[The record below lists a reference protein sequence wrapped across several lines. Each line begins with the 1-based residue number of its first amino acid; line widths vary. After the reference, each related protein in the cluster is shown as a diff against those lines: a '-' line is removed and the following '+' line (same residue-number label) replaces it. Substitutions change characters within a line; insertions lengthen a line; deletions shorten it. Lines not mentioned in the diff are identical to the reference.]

1 MTRMYEWA
9 VATGAGAGLRV
20 SPVGVTDKAPRAEAR
35 MLEALGEVPD
45 GVPACGWVTVMAY
58 VPVIGGYDRFQTP
71 VRAERRPDGT
81 VRAHMWRAAISAPG
95 LLAAPVASDG
105 ESMRHLAAPGVC
117 VVDGQRLRLLR
128 REHGL
133 SQEKLAYRAG
143 ISVTAVARLERQAR
157 GSCRGHTLARLAA
170 ALREEP
176 AAIMPVADARPRQNP
191 GRADG

>member
-1 MTRMYEWA
+1 MRLYEWA
-9 VATGAGAGLRV
+9 VATGAGDRQRV

-35 MLEALGEVPD
+35 MLEALGKVPD

-58 VPVIGGYDRFQTP
+58 VPAIGGYDRFQTP
-71 VRAERRPDGT
+71 VRAERAPDGAIRSRT
-81 VRAHMWRAAISAPG
+81 WRSAISAPG
-95 LLAAPVASDG
+95 LLAAPGA
-105 ESMRHLAAPGVC
+105 C

-128 REHGL
+128 RERGL

-143 ISVTAVARLERQAR
+143 VSVAAVARLERQAR
-157 GSCRGHTLARLAA
+157 ASCRGHTLARLAA

-176 AAIMPVADARPRQNP
+176 AAFMPPAGTGPSQDP